1 MNLLLLRCPSCG
13 NALTPGDDDLIL
25 ACGQCGAGVEL
36 ADAGLRPIE
45 VKYTATNAKIDI
57 WRPWWVFTGRVEITR
72 RDTQSGNQRA
82 EALQFWAQV
91 KRFYIPAWELSLQAV
106 RDQGLAML
114 KRQPQLQAAARP
126 AGARLAPVVVSV
138 SDARQLLEYL
148 VLTVEAGRKDWLKDL
163 EFTANVGLPELW
175 ALGS

>member
-13 NALTPGDDDLIL
+13 NALTPGDDDLIV
-25 ACGQCGAGVEL
+25 ACGQCGVGVEL
-36 ADAGLRPIE
+36 ADEGLRPIE
-45 VKYTATNAKIDI
+45 VKYAATNAKVDI
-57 WRPWWVFTGRVEITR
+57 WRPWWVFTGQVEITR

-91 KRFYIPAWELSLQAV
+91 KRFCIPAWELSLQAV
-106 RDQGLAML
+106 RDEGLAML
-114 KRQPQLQAAARP
+114 QRPLQLQAVSRP

-138 SDARQLLEYL
+138 SDARKLLEYL
-148 VLTVEAGRKDWLKDL
+148 VLTVEAGRRDWLKDL
-163 EFTANVGLPELW
+163 EFTANIGLPELW